1 MATSDEE
8 ESWAVRAGRRWRL
21 WAIAQANAE
30 RRLRGLPL
38 IRFDAAG
45 REATQAEARR
55 ALRWIAEADRRKPP
69 VRRFDLL
76 NFNQR
81 SVWLMPAMF
90 A

>member
-38 IRFDAAG
+38 VSFDAAG

-55 ALRWIAEADRRKPP
+55 ALRGLLADRAQTAVAPIR
-69 VRRFDLL
+69 LL
-76 NFNQR
+76 NLNQR
-81 SVWLMPAMF
+81 SLWLMPALF